1 MKNIFKWV
9 YLVGLLVAILAALFK
24 FSADWLTWILMLAGI
39 LVGIFFMDS
48 ADVMNLGIRY
58 LVLAAV
64 AAALDSLIGVGP
76 YLTTIFQAVV
86 GFLGPVVLTV
96 LVMWFVRRYFMGGM
110 K

>member
-9 YLVGLLVAILAALFK
+9 YLIGLLVAILAALFK

-48 ADVMNLGIRY
+48 ADIMNQGIRY
-58 LVLAAV
+58 LVLVAV
-64 AAALDSLIGVGP
+64 ASALDSLIGVGS
-76 YLTTIFQAVV
+76 YLTAIFQAVV
-86 GFLGPVVLTV
+86 GFLGPVLLTV
-96 LVMWFVRRYFMGGM
+96 LVVWFIKKYFMGM